1 MHGKYI
7 ILCNFGGHFLSGFK
21 VIEGAPDYPPP
32 RSQGAKKKNKKKT
45 VWIGLNTRDKPAE
58 TKQVP
63 TPLWS
68 Y

>member
-21 VIEGAPDYPPP
+21 VIEGAPDFPPP
-32 RSQGAKKKNKKKT
+32 VPRSKKKQNKNT

-63 TPLWS
+63 TPL
-68 Y
+68 